1 MVNSERYPAKAY
13 DRDLNDW
20 EVTERDLSQIHVAEE
35 IANALSYGLA
45 LRGGPLVKQPAD
57 GGEGREDGSVVS
69 VVWGSIEREDGS
81 RRLLGWY
88 ETGRGK

>member
-1 MVNSERYPAKAY
+1 MDGNRYPAKAF

-20 EVTERDLSQIHVAEE
+20 EVTDRDLSQIHVAEE
-35 IANALSYGLA
+35 LVNALNHGLA

-69 VVWGSIEREDGS
+69 VVWGSVEHDDGS

-88 ETGRGK
+88 ETSRA